1 MLTYSTHFHVSL
13 IVTYFCVVYN
23 LYKLL
28 LISWKWYLESDTSK
42 TLLNRHEQTQNPTVF
57 PRKYHLLQSWSLNFS
72 LSDFYLTLQFFTC
85 DRHFQNFFIGSSSW
99 AQARQCWTLLFYLKV
114 FFQYTTSCKNY
125 YVNNKIE
132 IKVL

>member
-1 MLTYSTHFHVSL
+1 MLAYSTHFHVPL

-28 LISWKWYLESDTSK
+28 LIFWKRYLESGTSK

-57 PRKYHLLQSWSLNFS
+57 PQKYHLFQSWSLNFS
-72 LSDFYLTLQFFTC
+72 LSDFSLTLEFFTC

-99 AQARQCWTLLFYLKV
+99 EQARQCWTLLFYLKV

-125 YVNNKIE
+125 HVNGKIE
-132 IKVL
+132 VKVL